1 MAKRF
6 LTPLNL
12 SNLASDPATGSEGD
26 LYFNTTNDVV
36 KIYVNGEWT
45 ELQGGGGGS
54 VIYSPEQPDINT
66 LDVGTIWMDS
76 NAEVSGGGGGGGG
89 GPSFR
94 TISTSPSSQVIT
106 ALTTTEDLKFV
117 SGENISIL
125 ANDSDNTVTINSTG
139 NYSSVDSITYPDYI
153 VFDTTPENTS
163 ASTSTLAWDD
173 GEIGLSLQLNENINV
188 TLGQEIIALVKNG
201 EATTLN
207 KGEVVMV
214 NGASGQR
221 PRVIR
226 AYNTSDAGSARTFGI
241 VVENIASGEEGF
253 VVTQGIA
260 KNINTN
266 AYNEG
271 DILYLSS
278 TPGQVTTVKP
288 QAPEH
293 YVWVGVVTKKNASS
307 GRIYVKPQN
316 GYELDEIHD
325 VRITSVQNDDL
336 ILWNSASSIWVNSPK
351 QNIINTAS
359 AAAVSYLV
367 DGAPE
372 ALNTLNELAAALDDN
387 ADILDLYLTQSSA
400 SSTYAT
406 KITRWRKTYSFS
418 GNESFTVTNDG
429 SGAYVVSGVQNP
441 TFNLVKGNTYTF
453 VINATG
459 HPFWIQTVS
468 GAYSSGNVYSTGTT
482 NLGTDSGT
490 ITWTIPTNAPD
501 TLYYVCQFHSS
512 MQGTINLIDPA
523 KIQGVDDN
531 SNTLSYNQGYELLYI
546 NGILLATNEYTT
558 TNSSLITLNEGLS
571 TNDVVD
577 IVIGG

>member
-54 VIYSPEQPDINT
+54 VIYSPEQPDIST

-125 ANDSDNTVTINSTG
+125 ANDTNNTVTINSTG
-139 NYSSVDSITYPDYI
+139 NYSSVDSVTYPDYI
-153 VFDTTPENTS
+153 VFDTTPEYTS
-163 ASTSTLAWDD
+163 ASTGTLFWDE
-173 GEIGLSLQLNENINV
+173 GEGTLDLILNENIDIG
-188 TLGQEIIALVKNG
+188 LSQEIIIKCYNG

-214 NGASGQR
+214 SGAQGER

-241 VVENIASGEEGF
+241 VAESIANGEEGY
-253 VVTQGIA
+253 VVTQGVI
-260 KNINTN
+260 KGIDTN
-266 AYNEG
+266 GFNAG
-271 DILYLSS
+271 DPLYLSA
-278 TPGQVTTVKP
+278 TPGQLTTVKP
-288 QAPEH
+288 QAPNH
-293 YVWVGVVTKKNASS
+293 YVWVGVVLKKNQSS

-325 VRITSVQNDDL
+325 VRITDIQNDDL
-336 ILWNSASSIWVNSPK
+336 IVYNSASSLWVNSPK

-406 KITRWRKTYSFS
+406 KITRWRKTYSAS
-418 GNESFTVTNDG
+418 
-429 SGAYVVSGVQNP
+429 
-441 TFNLVKGNTYTF
+441 
-453 VINATG
+453 AT
-459 HPFWIQTVS
+459 
-468 GAYSSGNVYSTGTT
+468 
-482 NLGTDSGT
+482 L
-490 ITWTIPTNAPD
+490 
-501 TLYYVCQFHSS
+501 
-512 MQGTINLIDPA
+512 
-523 KIQGVDDN
+523 IQGVDDN
-531 SNTLSYNQGYELLYI
+531 SNTLSYNPGYELLHI

-558 TNSSLITLNEGLS
+558 NSSSLITLNEAVS
-571 TNDVVD
+571 IDDVID

>member
-36 KIYVNGEWT
+36 KIYVNGAWT

-139 NYSSVDSITYPDYI
+139 NYSSVDSVTYPDYI

-163 ASTSTLAWDD
+163 ASTSTLAWDS
-173 GEIGLSLQLNENINV
+173 GEGGLGLQLNPNVQV
-188 TLGQEIIALVKNG
+188 TLGQEIIVLAKNG
-201 EATTLN
+201 EGTTLN
-207 KGEVVMV
+207 KGEVVRLA
-214 NGASGQR
+214 GAQGQR
-221 PRVIR
+221 PKVMR
-226 AYNTSDAGSARTFGI
+226 AYNTSDAGSATTFGI
-241 VVENIASGEEGF
+241 VAESIASGAEGF
-253 VVTQGIA
+253 VVTQGVV

-266 AYNEG
+266 SYNEG
-271 DILYLSS
+271 DILYLSD

-288 QAPEH
+288 QAPNH
-293 YVWVGVVTKKNASS
+293 YVFVGVVTKKNSSS

-325 VRITSVQNDDL
+325 VRITNVQNDDL
-336 ILWNSASSIWVNSPK
+336 IVYNSASSIWVNSPK

-359 AAAVSYLV
+359 AAAVNYLV
-367 DGAPE
+367 DGAPA
-372 ALNTLNELAAALDDN
+372 ALNTLNELAAALNDN
-387 ADILDLYLTQSSA
+387 ENILSTLLTINSA
-400 SSTYAT
+400 STTYAR
-406 KITRWRKTYSFS
+406 KNTRWRKTYSAS
-418 GNESFTVTNDG
+418 
-429 SGAYVVSGVQNP
+429 
-441 TFNLVKGNTYTF
+441 
-453 VINATG
+453 AT
-459 HPFWIQTVS
+459 
-468 GAYSSGNVYSTGTT
+468 
-482 NLGTDSGT
+482 L
-490 ITWTIPTNAPD
+490 
-501 TLYYVCQFHSS
+501 
-512 MQGTINLIDPA
+512 
-523 KIQGVDDN
+523 IQGVDDN
-531 SNTLSYNQGYELLYI
+531 SNTLSYTAGYELFYL

-558 TNSSLITLNEGLS
+558 TSSSLITLNEALS
-571 TNDVVD
+571 INDVVD